1 MGTKGLIIGGL
12 LGALTGPLGAIIGAV
27 LGSKAEEYLK
37 GEGSVPRRVGRKIG
51 QDKEAARKQQMIF
64 CASAAAML
72 AKLAKADG
80 RVSEEEIRS
89 VEDAFRRLGFF
100 AEARQVAIKVF
111 RKAKDD
117 QHTIYAYACEFA
129 KVARSVEVREMMY
142 ELLWDVAC
150 SDGRLAQEEL
160 NILREITADL
170 NIRAY
175 WFEVLAS
182 QWFAHARQQSGGAA
196 DFSRGDELTAAYELL
211 GVSST
216 ATDEEIR
223 KAYRAKAKK
232 YHPDVLRAQGL
243 PDGMIEKATATMAK
257 INAAWAKIKE
267 ARRI

>member
-37 GEGSVPRRVGRKIG
+37 GEGSVPKRVGRKIG
-51 QDKEAARKQQMIF
+51 ADAAVRRRNQMIF

-80 RVSEEEIRS
+80 HVTADEIAS
-89 VEDAFRRLGFF
+89 VEAAFVRLGFS
-100 AEARQVAIKVF
+100 AEARELAIKVF

-117 QHTIYAYACEFA
+117 AVTVYAYAREFA
-129 KVARSVEVREMMY
+129 AVVQSVEVRELLY

-150 SDGRLAQEEL
+150 SDGVLAREEL
-160 NILREITADL
+160 NILKAITADL
-170 NIRAY
+170 NIRAQ
-175 WFEVLAS
+175 WFEVMAS
-182 QWFAHARQQSGGAA
+182 EWYGHV
-196 DFSRGDELTAAYELL
+196 RGERAQEAPRKDELVEAYDIL
-211 GVSST
+211 GVAAT

-243 PDGMIEKATATMAK
+243 PEGMIEKATATMAK

>member
-1 MGTKGLIIGGL
+1 MGAKGLIIGGL

-37 GEGSVPRRVGRKIG
+37 GEGSVPERVGRKIG
-51 QDKEAARKQQMIF
+51 SDAAVRRRNQMIF

-80 RVSEEEIRS
+80 HVTADEIAS
-89 VEDAFRRLGFF
+89 VEAAFVRLGFS
-100 AEARQVAIKVF
+100 AEARQLAIKVF

-117 QHTIYAYACEFA
+117 AVTVYAYAREFA
-129 KVARSVEVREMMY
+129 AVVQSVEVRELLY

-150 SDGRLAQEEL
+150 SDGVLTREEL
-160 NILREITADL
+160 NILKAITSDL
-170 NIRAY
+170 NIRAQ
-175 WFEVLAS
+175 WFEVMAS
-182 QWFAHARQQSGGAA
+182 EWYGHV
-196 DFSRGDELTAAYELL
+196 RGERAEVPRKDELAAAYEVL
-211 GVSST
+211 GVAAT
-216 ATDEEIR
+216 VTDEDIK

-243 PDGMIEKATATMAK
+243 PEGMIEKATATMVK

>member
-1 MGTKGLIIGGL
+1 MGAKGLIIGGL

-51 QDKEAARKQQMIF
+51 ADGAVRRRNQMIF

-80 RVSEEEIRS
+80 RVTVDEIES
-89 VEDAFRRLGFF
+89 VEAAFVRLGFS
-100 AEARQVAIKVF
+100 AEARELAIKVF

-117 QHTIYAYACEFA
+117 AVTVYAYAREFA
-129 KVARSVEVREMMY
+129 AVVQSVEVRELLY

-150 SDGRLAQEEL
+150 SDGVLAREEL
-160 NILREITADL
+160 NILKAITSDL
-170 NIRAY
+170 NIRAQ
-175 WFEVLAS
+175 WFEVMAS
-182 QWFAHARQQSGGAA
+182 EWYGHV
-196 DFSRGDELTAAYELL
+196 RGERAQEEAPRKDELAAAYEVL
-211 GVSST
+211 GVAAT
-216 ATDEEIR
+216 ATDEDIK

-243 PDGMIEKATATMAK
+243 PEGMIEKATATMAK
-257 INAAWAKIKE
+257 INVAWAKIKE